1 MISGK
6 AGQSVLT
13 SFFMTSCRFSISR
26 SRILYITTRKC
37 SEFNSGFVSFA
48 FHCKV
53 FRPKCNKS
61 RKKHY
66 ICNPLW
72 LDHCVNVA
80 TLAQLVEQRIR
91 NAQVEGSNPLSGSKQ
106 NRLIIMLLIV
116 SRFCISIYLCRPT
129 KKWCKYRPNFTPFVS
144 KMTIGVKNASF
155 LHRITV
161 TCKENIPNTTTPQKY
176 LQDNLSRMRCED
188 YSLLYLHLY
197 QALRR
202 RDTALRISWKPMSWE

>member
-1 MISGK
+1 M
-6 AGQSVLT
+6 
-13 SFFMTSCRFSISR
+13 
-26 SRILYITTRKC
+26 
-37 SEFNSGFVSFA
+37 
-48 FHCKV
+48 H
-53 FRPKCNKS
+53 KS

-66 ICNPLW
+66 ICSPLW

-106 NRLIIMLLIV
+106 NRLIINKLIV

-129 KKWCKYRPNFTPFVS
+129 KKWCKYRPDFTPFVS
-144 KMTIGVKNASF
+144 KMIIGVKKASF
-155 LHRITV
+155 LHRIRV
-161 TCKENIPNTTTPQKY
+161 TCKENFPNTTTPQKY

-202 RDTALRISWKPMSWE
+202 RDTTPRISWKPMSWE